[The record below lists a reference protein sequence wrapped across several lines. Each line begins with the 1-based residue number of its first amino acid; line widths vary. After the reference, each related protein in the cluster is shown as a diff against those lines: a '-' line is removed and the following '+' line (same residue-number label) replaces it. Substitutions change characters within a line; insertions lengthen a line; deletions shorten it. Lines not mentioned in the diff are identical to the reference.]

1 MSEPAPSG
9 LILIDKPNG
18 VTSFDVVS
26 CIKKLYK
33 TKRVGHTGTLDP
45 LATGLLCVLVG
56 PAVKASDYLLS
67 DEKTYIAGMRL
78 GITTDTED
86 ITGKV
91 LSESEDV
98 PSKEEVIKT
107 AKSFVGEYMQTPPM
121 FSALKL
127 NGKKLYE
134 YAREGIEVEREPR
147 KVEILSLDISGEDR
161 DYNMVVSCSK
171 GTYIRT
177 LCSDIGNRLGCGAVM
192 SSLRRTKCGKHSIED
207 AHTIE
212 ELKEADEKTLL
223 SFLMP
228 PDQIFGYL
236 PKVQIRGFFEKL
248 CLNGC
253 EIYQK
258 KIKTDFEKDSI
269 VAVYGENGMLGIGKV
284 SDYEEGSAIK
294 LITRFG

>member
-56 PAVKASDYLLS
+56 SAVKSSDYLLS

-86 ITGKV
+86 ITGKI
-91 LSESEDV
+91 LSESDV
-98 PSKEEVIKT
+98 IPDNEVVIKT

-121 FSALKL
+121 YSALKL

-134 YAREGIEVEREPR
+134 YAREGIEIDREPR
-147 KVEILSLDISGEDR
+147 KVEILSMDISGNNR

-177 LCSDIGNRLGCGAVM
+177 LCSDIGTKLGCGAVM
-192 SSLRRTKCGKHSIED
+192 SSLRRTKCGNHSIEN
-207 AHTIE
+207 AHTLE
-212 ELKEADEKTLL
+212 ELKESDEKTLL

-228 PDQIFGYL
+228 PDQIFSYL
-236 PKVQIRGFFEKL
+236 PKVYIHGFFEKL

-258 KIKTDFEKDSI
+258 KIETAFETGTL
-269 VAVYGENGMLGIGKV
+269 VTVYGEKGMLGIGRV
-284 SDYEEGSAIK
+284 SEYEEGSAIK
-294 LITRFG
+294 LITRFV

>member
-56 PAVKASDYLLS
+56 SAVKASDYLLS

-91 LSESEDV
+91 LSESDV
-98 PSKEEVIKT
+98 IPDNEAVIKT

-121 FSALKL
+121 YSALKL

-134 YAREGIEVEREPR
+134 YAREGIEIDREPR
-147 KVEILSLDISGEDR
+147 KVEILSMDISGNNR

-177 LCSDIGNRLGCGAVM
+177 LCSDIGTKLGCGAVM
-192 SSLRRTKCGKHSIED
+192 SSLRRTKCGNHSIEN
-207 AHTIE
+207 AHTLE
-212 ELKEADEKTLL
+212 ELKASDEIILR

-228 PDQIFGYL
+228 PDQIFSNL
-236 PKVQIRGFFEKL
+236 PKVSIHGFFEKL

-258 KIKTDFEKDSI
+258 KINTSFETGTLVSI
-269 VAVYGENGMLGIGKV
+269 YGEKGLLGIGRV
-284 SDYEEGSAIK
+284 SEYEEGSAIK
-294 LITRFG
+294 LITRFV